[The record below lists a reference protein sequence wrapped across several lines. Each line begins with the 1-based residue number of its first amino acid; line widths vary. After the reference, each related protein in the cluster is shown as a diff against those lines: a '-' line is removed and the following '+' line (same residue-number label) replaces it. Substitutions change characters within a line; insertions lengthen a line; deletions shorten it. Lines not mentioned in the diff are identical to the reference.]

1 MSLITTE
8 ISQGVA
14 RGASKYD
21 FETVYFVCNK
31 DFLFKKLFDKMLIS
45 FSFS

>member
-21 FETVYFVCNK
+21 FETVYFVCTK
-31 DFLFKKLFDKMLIS
+31 DFLFIKII
-45 FSFS
+45 